1 MMFKFL
7 HAKITKRYLLITL
20 IVILFTLSSVYLLTI
35 QVLNSSVREQI
46 EQRDDL
52 IARTLSKRI
61 GSIVKKM
68 VDDMRVVS
76 SYVVKT
82 SVEDPHFYVSEMQ
95 RMVVQDPL
103 YLNIQ
108 VFDKEKNLSVSVP
121 DAHLSN
127 PIEIDHIQTRLSWSK
142 TYYISSLIT
151 LPDGRK
157 TIAIASPVLDE
168 HGEFLGSSIAYINLN
183 IFSEYL
189 RELKIGKEGVSAIL
203 DRQGKIIAYSNFDKI
218 SISLKNHPLGIFLY
232 KEKYGLWEGELFG
245 QQMLAAYR
253 PLTAGL
259 GLIVG
264 EPVQQ
269 SLAPSYHVMVV
280 LLRGFLVVLLIAI
293 GLSFF
298 GTGKLV
304 QPILDLTAQVREY
317 KENRRRNFRPLR
329 TKDELQDLSIVM
341 GQMARELT
349 AKERRMFY
357 ILESI
362 PYAVITTDKYG
373 KITTF
378 NKGAEELT
386 LFRRE
391 EAIGNKIIDL
401 PLKDNTEEFISWKTL
416 TEGKEFNEIESYIY
430 DKRGSKHDVRIY
442 SSLFPGDENEIVGA
456 ITVIRDVSEIKKLEE
471 YAKQSERLASLG
483 QLTAGIAHEIKNPLS
498 IIQAAT
504 EAVQLEL
511 KEIEPNQQLIEEL
524 TVDILDSSD
533 RMNKLLS
540 DFLKLSKD
548 ESEEPKTTVNI
559 VQLLNEL
566 LHLLRNKWNER
577 GILVHRYYVSPTAMV
592 YADKNRLTQV
602 YLNIFL
608 NALEAMER
616 GGSLYVYVREC
627 TGYWTTI
634 IEDTGKGIPATKL
647 PWIFNPFFSTKHEG
661 TGLGLSIA
669 HEIIQ
674 QHGGKIYAE
683 SIDGEGTKLF
693 IQVPKMEEECK

>member
-1 MMFKFL
+1 MLAFL
-7 HAKITKRYLLITL
+7 QAKITKRYLLITL

-76 SYVVKT
+76 SYVVRT
-82 SVEDPHFYVSEMQ
+82 SLEDPLFYVSEMQ

-103 YLNIQ
+103 YLYIQ
-108 VFDKEKNLSVSVP
+108 VFDKEKKLSVRVP
-121 DAHLSN
+121 DVPLFN
-127 PIEIDHIQTRLSWSK
+127 PAEIDQIQNRISWSK
-142 TYYISSLIT
+142 TYYISNLIN

-157 TIAIASPVLDE
+157 TIAIASPVLHE
-168 HGEFLGSSIAYINLN
+168 NGEFLGSSIAYINLN
-183 IFSEYL
+183 TFSEYL
-189 RELKIGKEGVSAIL
+189 RELKIGKEGVNAIL
-203 DRQGKIIAYSNFDKI
+203 DSTGTIIAHSNLDNI
-218 SISLKNHPLGIFLY
+218 SVSLKNHPLGSFLY

-245 QQMLAAYR
+245 QQMLVAYR
-253 PLTAGL
+253 PLTAAL

-269 SLAPSYHVMVV
+269 SLEPSHHVMVV
-280 LLRGFLVVLLIAI
+280 LLQGFLVVLLIAI
-293 GLSFF
+293 GLSFYS
-298 GTGKLV
+298 TGKLV
-304 QPILDLTAQVREY
+304 RPVLDLTTQVREY
-317 KENRRRNFRPLR
+317 KENRRRNFRPLQTR
-329 TKDELQDLSIVM
+329 DELQDLSIVM
-341 GQMARELT
+341 GQMARDLT
-349 AKERRMFY
+349 EKERRMFY

-362 PYAVITTDKYG
+362 PYGVITTDKNG

-386 LFRRE
+386 LFSRE
-391 EAIGNKIIDL
+391 EAIGKKIIDL

-416 TEGKEFNEIESYIY
+416 KEGKEFNEIESYLY
-430 DKRGSKHDVRIY
+430 DKRRGKHDVRIY
-442 SSLFPGDENEIVGA
+442 SSLFPGEENEIVGA

-498 IIQAAT
+498 IIQAAA

-511 KEIEPNQQLIEEL
+511 REKQPNHQLVEEL

-548 ESEEPKTTVNI
+548 ESEEPKTAVNI

-577 GILVHRYYVSPTAMV
+577 GISVHRYYEVTTALV

-602 YLNIFL
+602 YLNILL
-608 NALEAMER
+608 NGLEAMDR
-616 GGSLYVYVREC
+616 GGALSVYVKDC
-627 TGYWTTI
+627 PPYWETI
-634 IEDTGKGIPATKL
+634 IEDTGKGIPSTKL

-674 QHGGKIYAE
+674 QHGGNIYAE
-683 SIDGEGTKLF
+683 SIEGEGTKLF
-693 IQVPKMEEECK
+693 IQVPKAEEECK